1 MPTEI
6 ADPASRTCAI
16 YVGNF
21 TQGIQYKAF
30 DWLLQAWGQA
40 VQSEPGIQLTLYGAG
55 KTEEW
60 AAYAEAHGCGN
71 TVIFAGPTSHIWAAH
86 RQAGFLI
93 LPSRSEG
100 MSNALLEAMASGL
113 PVIVSDIPGNTAIV
127 RDEIEGLVVPVDDV
141 DALSAAIL
149 TLYRSPELR
158 RQMGQSGRA
167 RAMERFSLNVVAEQ
181 LEAAYRRARDEDAT
195 QGMTPLV

>member
-1 MPTEI
+1 
-6 ADPASRTCAI
+6 
-16 YVGNF
+16 
-21 TQGIQYKAF
+21 
-30 DWLLQAWGQA
+30 
-40 VQSEPGIQLTLYGAG
+40 
-55 KTEEW
+55 
-60 AAYAEAHGCGN
+60 
-71 TVIFAGPTSHIWAAH
+71 
-86 RQAGFLI
+86 
-93 LPSRSEG
+93 

-127 RDEIEGLVVPVDDV
+127 RDGIEGLVVPVDDE

-181 LEAAYRRARDEDAT
+181 LEAAYRRARDEDARPPPSDIT
-195 QGMTPLV
+195 AESVA

>member
-1 MPTEI
+1 M
-6 ADPASRTCAI
+6 
-16 YVGNF
+16 
-21 TQGIQYKAF
+21 YK
-30 DWLLQAWGQA
+30 
-40 VQSEPGIQLTLYGAG
+40 
-55 KTEEW
+55 
-60 AAYAEAHGCGN
+60 
-71 TVIFAGPTSHIWAAH
+71 
-86 RQAGFLI
+86 RQ
-93 LPSRSEG
+93 
-100 MSNALLEAMASGL
+100 
-113 PVIVSDIPGNTAIV
+113 
-127 RDEIEGLVVPVDDV
+127 V